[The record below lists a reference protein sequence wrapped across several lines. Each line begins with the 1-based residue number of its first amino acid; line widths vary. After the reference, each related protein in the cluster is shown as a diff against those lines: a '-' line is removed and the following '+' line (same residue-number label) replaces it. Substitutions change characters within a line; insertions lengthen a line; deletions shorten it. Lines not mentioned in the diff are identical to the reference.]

1 VNNEQ
6 AAKKKKRHIRK
17 RTGHPELHR
26 VGEDHSL
33 IQTVNK
39 QATKEGRSGGP
50 RPATLEWGKLVTVT
64 VVWKDP
70 PWGEGHFPMQT
81 INKQAGQRRRV
92 WHHLPQ
98 CAWRGEGIQQWLKFG
113 TLHQRLGAGHFPTW
127 TLNKKGLQW
136 QQAGGAVYWRK
147 QKGHASRSTQNKPS
161 LWG

>member
-98 CAWRGEGIQQWLKFG
+98 CAWRGEGIQQWLKCG
-113 TLHQRLGAGHFPTW
+113 TLM
-127 TLNKKGLQW
+127 NSKKGLQL
-136 QQAGGAVYWRK
+136 QQVGRAVYWRK
-147 QKGHASRSTQNKPS
+147 QKGHVSRRTLNKQS
-161 LWG
+161 LQS